1 MNRRFFCGLAVALV
15 SGAVGCSSVGASAV
29 RTGPLNLPP
38 HVGAVELYAAGEQVA
53 GADLGVVEVH
63 AAQTEATIDT
73 LVPVF
78 VQKVA
83 QIGGN
88 AAVVENVRARFEIV
102 SQPHVETYTY
112 ACGYNATCTGTRMY
126 SMNDEIMV
134 VSIRGHAV
142 RTGALPAGAL
152 APPPAAPASPPPVA
166 PAAPS
171 PGSTP

>member
-1 MNRRFFCGLAVALV
+1 M
-15 SGAVGCSSVGASAV
+15 
-29 RTGPLNLPP
+29 RTGPLNLPAYA
-38 HVGAVELYAAGEQVA
+38 GAVELYAAGEQVA

-73 LVPVF
+73 LLPVF

-88 AAVVENVRARFEIV
+88 AAVIENVRARFEIV
-102 SQPHVETYTY
+102 SAPHVETYTY
-112 ACGYNATCTGTRMY
+112 ACGYNATCTGTRTY

-142 RTGALPAGAL
+142 RTGALPGGPPPPPGSA
-152 APPPAAPASPPPVA
+152 PPAAAPPPVA
-166 PAAPS
+166 PAAPPS
-171 PGSTP
+171 TPGSTP